1 MRTALTTG
9 QLTDPMV
16 ASLITRYTL
25 AKELNIS
32 PKEQDE
38 MSFTMARDLM
48 TVHGII
54 EEFKGAEMQK
64 IQSDMKKI
72 KMK

>member
-1 MRTALTTG
+1 
-9 QLTDPMV
+9 MV

-38 MSFTMARDLM
+38 MSFVMARNLM

-54 EEFKGAEMQK
+54 EEFKGEEMQK
-64 IQSDMKKI
+64 VKNDMNKI
-72 KMK
+72 KTPR